1 MVIRKRSPKWRRQPA
16 DRPSQILKAALLVFG
31 EAGVTDATLDQVASR
46 AGVSKGT
53 IYLYFASKEDLFR
66 QTIRHALPAAPT
78 EPAAQPSGTASRQ
91 LRDTLSRQWHFLTSE
106 SGLTLSRLVAA
117 EQWQFPDLAEL
128 YAEHVVSRFVEEL
141 AWPIRRGTATG
152 EFRDIDPLVAAR
164 MLAALA
170 VQSALWQGAGG
181 SGAAAGKSS
190 AVVLRELT
198 EFYLQAIAQSDSAFP
213 QADGAS
219 DLRGALN
226 S

>member
-1 MVIRKRSPKWRRQPA
+1 V
-16 DRPSQILKAALLVFG
+16 
-31 EAGVTDATLDQVASR
+31 
-46 AGVSKGT
+46 
-53 IYLYFASKEDLFR
+53 
-66 QTIRHALPAAPT
+66 
-78 EPAAQPSGTASRQ
+78 
-91 LRDTLSRQWHFLTSE
+91 
-106 SGLTLSRLVAA
+106 SRLVAA

-128 YAEHVVSRFVEEL
+128 YAREVVSRFVEEL
-141 AWPIRRGTATG
+141 SEPIRRGVATG
-152 EFRDIDPLVAAR
+152 EFRALDPLVTAR
-164 MLAALA
+164 MLTALS

-181 SGAAAGKSS
+181 PPVPKSS